1 MDCKLCSV
9 CGSYLPPRWPSV
21 NAVSHAQ
28 LKLILEVF
36 ACVNGP
42 TAPLLFMSNNNIII
56 IVLYPIKMYNL
67 VAFTLSTTTKS
78 CQSEDRKKDKYA
90 CIDTQ
95 AFHTQLPTVWLHTD
109 THTLH
114 TQEYQTANTSAENSH
129 RIIYHLT
136 FQNAQDPGG
145 GETFLFFYLTLST
158 LMQSP
163 FQKDYLDRWGR
174 GLKTDNALT
183 GLCWRWRKCSAVCV
197 AALGVQCVMNWGI
210 VTLIKNCKVPCM
222 SISGSDL
229 NQKFWCHFH
238 SKCAVYLPCFDLSLL
253 GSSL

>member
-1 MDCKLCSV
+1 MHRHS
-9 CGSYLPPRWPSV
+9 SISHPTTHSMMTHRHPYT
-21 NAVSHAQ
+21 SHARVPNSQ
-28 LKLILEVF
+28 YLCRKQSQDHLSPHVPKRT
-36 ACVNGP
+36 GP
-42 TAPLLFMSNNNIII
+42 WGRGDFFI
-56 IVLYPIKMYNL
+56 
-67 VAFTLSTTTKS
+67 
-78 CQSEDRKKDKYA
+78 
-90 CIDTQ
+90 
-95 AFHTQLPTVWLHTD
+95 
-109 THTLH
+109 
-114 TQEYQTANTSAENSH
+114 
-129 RIIYHLT
+129 
-136 FQNAQDPGG
+136 
-145 GETFLFFYLTLST
+145 FYLTLST